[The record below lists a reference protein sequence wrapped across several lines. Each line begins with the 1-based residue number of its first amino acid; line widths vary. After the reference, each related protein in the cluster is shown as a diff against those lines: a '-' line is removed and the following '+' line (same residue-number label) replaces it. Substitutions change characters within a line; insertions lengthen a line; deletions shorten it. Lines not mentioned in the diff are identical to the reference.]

1 MVEQNGN
8 NKNLIKEITYRI
20 LKASLKVI
28 IIYLI
33 YTLVTP
39 MLASIMEMVPYLM
52 ESIESFVIF
61 FVVLMFLSDL
71 TQDTIYQHFFNTAR
85 HLYIIGYFLLSMGDG
100 VMSLSY
106 ESLSLTV
113 NLTLFYTIAV
123 LLSLL
128 GLARSIFKQLS
139 LWVEKL
145 KKKLFLRVCKKS
157 NSFIRHFF
165 L

>member
-39 MLASIMEMVPYLM
+39 MLAPIMEMVPYLM

-71 TQDTIYQHFFNTAR
+71 TQDTIYQHFFNTAL

-113 NLTLFYTIAV
+113 NLTIFYTIAV

-128 GLARSIFKQLS
+128 GLARSILQAIEFMGRKAEKEVVFKGMQ
-139 LWVEKL
+139 K
-145 KKKLFLRVCKKS
+145 
-157 NSFIRHFF
+157 I
-165 L
+165 

>member
-39 MLASIMEMVPYLM
+39 MLAPIMEMVPYLM

-85 HLYIIGYFLLSMGDG
+85 HLYIIGYLLLSMGDG

-113 NLTLFYTIAV
+113 NLTIFYTIAV

-128 GLARSIFKQLS
+128 GLARSILQAIEFMGRKAEKEVVFKGMQ
-139 LWVEKL
+139 K
-145 KKKLFLRVCKKS
+145 
-157 NSFIRHFF
+157 I
-165 L
+165 